1 MDAALKRRSTLEE
14 VQAHSAGRYQ
24 MAKSAA
30 MELPGDEGFV
40 GKVKAWP
47 QRAKS
52 FYNDVRTEMRK
63 VTVPNRKEV
72 QGTTTV
78 VIITVFLF
86 GLYFWIVDSII
97 GKGLDQLLKFLTA
110 K

>member
-1 MDAALKRRSTLEE
+1 
-14 VQAHSAGRYQ
+14 

-30 MELPGDEGFV
+30 MELPGDGSL
-40 GKVKAWP
+40 GARLKAWP

-86 GLYFWIVDSII
+86 GLYFWVVDTVIQKS
-97 GKGLDQLLKFLTA
+97 LDHLLRYLSGR
-110 K
+110 

>member
-1 MDAALKRRSTLEE
+1 
-14 VQAHSAGRYQ
+14 

-30 MELPGDEGFV
+30 IESVGDSKLGAP
-40 GKVKAWP
+40 KAWI

-86 GLYFWIVDSII
+86 GAFFFVIDKVL
-97 GKGLDQLLKFLTA
+97 GTTLDHLLRYLSGR
-110 K
+110 

>member
-1 MDAALKRRSTLEE
+1 
-14 VQAHSAGRYQ
+14 

-30 MELPGDEGFV
+30 IAPVHQDRLAAI
-40 GKVKAWP
+40 KAWP

-52 FYNDVRTEMRK
+52 FYNDVRTEMKK
-63 VTVPNRKEV
+63 VTTPSRKEV

-86 GLYFWIVDSII
+86 GFYFWVIDSII
-97 GKGLDQLLKFLTA
+97 GKSLDQLLKRLA
-110 K
+110 HH